1 MSFVFVFESK
11 IYQLMTL
18 FCLITREQI
27 YILRLSPDPGLSTS
41 VTRGMCTSSGPPRVS
56 RLYLNFLSTTPIRS
70 YQLVHPSGMR
80 FRAGTLT
87 NIGVVFLSIMGTR
100 GDTFE
105 HSIAKASS
113 MDSGSKPKAGA
124 SGLENKNA
132 AIFDNRIDGM
142 EGKNDR
148 LYVWFVPN
156 T

>member
-1 MSFVFVFESK
+1 
-11 IYQLMTL
+11 
-18 FCLITREQI
+18 
-27 YILRLSPDPGLSTS
+27 
-41 VTRGMCTSSGPPRVS
+41 
-56 RLYLNFLSTTPIRS
+56 
-70 YQLVHPSGMR
+70 MR

-132 AIFDNRIDGM
+132 AIFDNTIDGM